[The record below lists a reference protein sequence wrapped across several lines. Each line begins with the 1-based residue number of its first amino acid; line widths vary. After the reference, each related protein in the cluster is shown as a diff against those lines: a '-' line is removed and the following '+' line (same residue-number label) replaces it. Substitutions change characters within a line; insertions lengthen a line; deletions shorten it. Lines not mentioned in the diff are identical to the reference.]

1 MDEKEFSE
9 HQIEEVKVE
18 LLEEVEE
25 KVEIPVLQDL
35 LAHTTLIEQE

>member
-25 KVEIPVLQDL
+25 KVEIPVL
-35 LAHTTLIEQE
+35 